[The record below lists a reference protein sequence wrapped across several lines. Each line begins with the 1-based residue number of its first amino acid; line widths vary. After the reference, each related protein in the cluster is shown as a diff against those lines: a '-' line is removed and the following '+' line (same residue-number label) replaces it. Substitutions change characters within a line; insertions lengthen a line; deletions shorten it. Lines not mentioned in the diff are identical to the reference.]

1 MEKNDNLKQ
10 IEQQIHDNYHKAFF
24 DLIDE
29 TINSSKPD
37 YDWIVKL
44 YEEIKTR
51 LLIYI
56 KKDSKTYKSI
66 QESFDSKLFEQMIT
80 NDVFDA
86 LSMIKLVDNT
96 FHWIKSLQAPF
107 RDELSDIAKKNVLSA
122 EPTKIVSTFL
132 KEVYKLLDYLDED
145 MEKLFKEK

>member
-1 MEKNDNLKQ
+1 MQENNLKQ
-10 IEQQIHDNYHKAFF
+10 IEQQIRDNYHKAFY
-24 DLIDE
+24 DMIDG
-29 TINSSKPD
+29 TINSSTPD

-44 YEEIKTR
+44 YDEIKR
-51 LLIYI
+51 RMLIYV
-56 KKDSKTYKSI
+56 KKDSNTYKSI
-66 QESFDSKLFEQMIT
+66 ESSFDKDLFEQMIK

-96 FHWIKSLQAPF
+96 FHWVKSLQAPY
-107 RDELSDIAKKNVLSA
+107 RDNACETAKKTVLSA

-132 KEVYKLLDYLDED
+132 KEVHKLLDFLDED

>member
-1 MEKNDNLKQ
+1 MEQNNLKVIEKQ
-10 IEQQIHDNYHKAFF
+10 IRDNYHKAFY

-37 YDWIVKL
+37 YEWIVRL
-44 YEEIKTR
+44 YDEIKIR
-51 LLIYI
+51 MLVYV
-56 KKDSKTYKSI
+56 KKDSNTSKSI
-66 QESFDSKLFEQMIT
+66 EESFDTELFEQMIK

-86 LSMIKLVDNT
+86 SSMIKLVDNT
-96 FHWIKSLQAPF
+96 FHWVKSLQAPY
-107 RDELSDIAKKNVLSA
+107 RDEACDNAKQSVLSA

-132 KEVYKLLDYLDED
+132 KEVHKLLDFLDED

>member
-1 MEKNDNLKQ
+1 MEQKNLEIIEKQ
-10 IEQQIHDNYHKAFF
+10 IRDNYHKAFY

-44 YEEIKTR
+44 YDEIKIR
-51 LLIYI
+51 MLVYI
-56 KKDSKTYKSI
+56 KKDSKTYVSI
-66 QESFDSKLFEQMIT
+66 EESFDTKLFEQMIK

-86 LSMIKLVDNT
+86 VSMIKLVDNT
-96 FHWIKSLQAPF
+96 FHWIKLLQAPY
-107 RDELSDIAKKNVLSA
+107 RDEASEIAKKTVLSA

-132 KEVYKLLDYLDED
+132 REIYKLLDFLDED
-145 MEKLFKEK
+145 MEKLFKEKI